1 MNPTIAFTVTIPIKN
16 SDAANLK
23 EAFSTQYNFKPQVT
37 DSLGNVLYITEELF
51 IEDTIAYYIMNV
63 TKDYLVKMAAEGAAD
78 TARSSAELYAYNL
91 KVWFE
96 SQRS

>member
-23 EAFSTQYNFKPQVT
+23 EAFVTQYNYKPQVT
-37 DSLGNVLYITEELF
+37 DSLGNVLNVTEEMF

-63 TKDYLVKMAAEGAAD
+63 TKDYLVKMASENAAD
-78 TARSSAELYAYNL
+78 TARTAAE
-91 KVWFE
+91 
-96 SQRS
+96 Q

>member
-1 MNPTIAFTVTIPIKN
+1 MNPTIAFTVTIPVKN

-23 EAFSTQYNFKPQVT
+23 EAFATQYNYKPQVT
-37 DSLGNVLYITEELF
+37 DSLGNVLNITEEMF

-63 TKDYLVKMAAEGAAD
+63 TKDYLVKMASENAAD
-78 TARSSAELYAYNL
+78 TARTAAEQYANEL
-91 KVWFE
+91 KTWFE

>member
-23 EAFSTQYNFKPQVT
+23 EAFSSQYNYKPQVT
-37 DSLGNVLYITEELF
+37 DSLGNVLNITEEMF
-51 IEDTIAYYIMNV
+51 IEDTVAYYIMNV
-63 TKDYLVKMAAEGAAD
+63 TKDYLVKLASENAAD
-78 TARSSAELYAYNL
+78 TARAAAEQYANEL
-91 KVWFE
+91 KIWFE

>member
-37 DSLGNVLYITEELF
+37 DSLGNVLYITEEF

-78 TARSSAELYAYNL
+78 TARSSAELYANNL